1 VVTRPVERAEPP
13 SRLARRLGLGDAV
26 VLGLGSM
33 LGAGVFAVFAP
44 AAEAAGGGLLIG
56 LGIAGAVAFANATSS
71 ARLAALYPAAGA
83 TYVYGRERLGHFWG
97 WLAGWSFVV
106 GKLASLAAMALTFGT
121 YVWPEAARPL
131 AVAAVVAATA
141 VNLRG
146 VEKTALATRLVVTL
160 VLATLAAV
168 VVGCVQGADVSGE
181 PFATPWPGGAYGVLQ
196 SAGLL
201 FFAFAGYA
209 RIATLG
215 EEVRDPARTITRA
228 VPIALG
234 IVLAVYAAVG
244 AAALLALGPNALA
257 RSEAPLADAVEAAG
271 VDALRPVVQAGAAV
285 ASLGVLVSLLA
296 GVSRTA
302 FAMAAGGDLPRA
314 LAAVDARFRVPHRA
328 ELAVGIVVALAVAIV
343 DLRDAIGFSSFC
355 VLAYYA
361 IANASALTLRTA
373 RALPAAGVLG
383 CLALA
388 ATLPASAVV
397 VGAAVLLGGA
407 LMFWVRTTRARTR

>member
-1 VVTRPVERAEPP
+1 
-13 SRLARRLGLGDAV
+13 
-26 VLGLGSM
+26 M
-33 LGAGVFAVFAP
+33 LGAGVFAAFGP
-44 AAEAAGGGLLIG
+44 AAEAADGGLMVG

-83 TYVYGRERLGHFWG
+83 TYVYGRERLGRFWG
-97 WLAGWSFVV
+97 WLAGWGFVV

-146 VEKTALATRLVVTL
+146 VEKTALAARVVVAL

-168 VVGCVQGADVSGE
+168 VVGCLQGADVSGE
-181 PFATPWPGGAYGVLQ
+181 PFAPPWPGGAYGILQ

-228 VPIALG
+228 IPLALG
-234 IVLAVYAAVG
+234 IALAVYAAVG
-244 AAALLALGPNALA
+244 AAALVALGPDRLA
-257 RSEAPLADAVEAAG
+257 RSAAPLADAVEAAG
-271 VDALRPVVQAGAAV
+271 ADGLGPLVRAGAAV
-285 ASLGVLVSLLA
+285 ASLGVLVTLLA

-302 FAMAAGGDLPRA
+302 FAMAAEGDFPRIF
-314 LAAVDARFRVPHRA
+314 AAVDARFRVPHRA
-328 ELAVGIVVALAVAIV
+328 ELAVGLVVAVAVAVV

-355 VLAYYA
+355 VLVYYS
-361 IANASALTLRTA
+361 IANASALTLGAA
-373 RALPAAGVLG
+373 RALPGLGVLG
-383 CLALA
+383 CVALA
-388 ATLPASAVV
+388 VTLPVSSVV
-397 VGAAVLLGGA
+397 AGAAVLTVGA
-407 LMFWVRTTRARTR
+407 LVFWVRNVPGRTR